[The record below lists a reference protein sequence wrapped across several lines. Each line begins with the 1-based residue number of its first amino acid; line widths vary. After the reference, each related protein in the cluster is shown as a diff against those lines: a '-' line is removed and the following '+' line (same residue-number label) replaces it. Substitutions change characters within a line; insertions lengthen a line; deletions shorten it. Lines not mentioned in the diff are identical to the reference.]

1 MPDMLNCL
9 SRLYTCRDEIA
20 RMPSSREKIDLQK
33 MFQSV
38 TDTQKTVNN
47 LWIECRRIGKVTAQ
61 YERALTT
68 FDELVSNLEQYITLA
83 YLTKGV

>member
-1 MPDMLNCL
+1 
-9 SRLYTCRDEIA
+9 
-20 RMPSSREKIDLQK
+20 MPSSREKIDLQK

>member
-1 MPDMLNCL
+1 MPDMLNCQ
-9 SRLYTCRDEIA
+9 SRLYKCRDQIA
-20 RMPSSREKIDLQK
+20 GMPTGREKIDLQR
-33 MFQSV
+33 MYQSV
-38 TDTQKTVNN
+38 TATQKLVNN

-61 YERALTT
+61 YDRALTK

>member
-1 MPDMLNCL
+1 MPDMLNCQ
-9 SRLYTCRDEIA
+9 SRLYKCRDQIA
-20 RMPSSREKIDLQK
+20 GMPSGREKIDLQR
-33 MFQSV
+33 MYQSV
-38 TDTQKTVNN
+38 TETQKLVNN

-61 YERALTT
+61 YNNELTK